1 MLTRT
6 LRSAGDAC
14 LSAPRGFWAFVAL
27 AWMGGIWGLSSL
39 HAVPGARNFWVAW
52 LLNCG
57 HAFEFGM
64 LALWLALALPRRDH
78 PRPWADLTAA
88 RILLVFVLAMVWAVL
103 DEWHQSHVSGRDAT
117 AFDLVTDA
125 CGILGVL
132 WIARGAG
139 RHAEVERGER
149 GLRVSFAAAFA
160 VSALAG
166 LASTLYH

>member
-6 LRSAGDAC
+6 LRSVADAC
-14 LSAPRGFWAFVAL
+14 LFAPRGFWAIVAL
-27 AWMGGIWGLSSL
+27 AWMGGIWLLSSL
-39 HAVPGARNFWVAW
+39 QTLPGSRSFWFAW

-64 LALWLALALPRRDH
+64 LALWLALALPRREH

-88 RILLVFVLAMVWAVL
+88 RVLLVFVLAMSWAVI
-103 DEWHQSHVSGRDAT
+103 DEWHQSQVVGRDAT
-117 AFDLVTDA
+117 VFDLATDA

-149 GLRVSFAAAFA
+149 GLRVSFAAAFVA
-160 VSALAG
+160 SALAG
-166 LASTLYH
+166 LAATLR